1 MGGGAPRL
9 VRAWLQNLDRVAAAA
24 VQSSYDS
31 LFEGSRI
38 VMKRNRNLP
47 ADVLTRRRILEHVA
61 RTSLGVGLL
70 PTLGL
75 AGGSKAR
82 AQQAGAPGIAEGPAK
97 AQRLIYLFM
106 SGGMTHLDTFDV
118 KPGSETQGQTSAI
131 STSEAGVQFGE
142 YLPTLAENFDK
153 LAVVRSMNTQT
164 ADHEAG
170 EYLMR
175 TSYDAIATERHPSI
189 GPWMQT
195 LKGRRNKSLPDSVV
209 IGAPARHP
217 LAGFLDPSCTPL
229 PVGDPNTGLENTAA
243 PGYLT
248 DESFER
254 RLALI
259 NAFDRTFSERYAV
272 RAVRDYSDFYDEAV
286 ALLSSEELKAF
297 DLNEEDDDDRD
308 RYGRN
313 GFGQGC
319 MLARRLVENNVQCV
333 EVTLGGWDM
342 HNTLW
347 GESAL
352 PDRAGTMDQAVGAL
366 LTDLDER
373 GLLADTLVVLTTEF
387 GRSPQVNY
395 NAGRDHHPAAFSS
408 LLAGAGI
415 RGGQVY
421 GRSDKKGHAV
431 EENGVSAGD
440 FNATIAAA
448 LGLPLQQE
456 VHSPTGR
463 PFKVAGDG
471 KPVSVLLS

>member
-1 MGGGAPRL
+1 M
-9 VRAWLQNLDRVAAAA
+9 VAAA
-24 VQSSYDS
+24 VQESYDS

-47 ADVLTRRRILEHVA
+47 PDVLTRRRILEHVA

-118 KPGSETQGQTSAI
+118 KPGAETQGQTSAI

-229 PVGDPNTGLENTAA
+229 PVGDPNKGLENTSA